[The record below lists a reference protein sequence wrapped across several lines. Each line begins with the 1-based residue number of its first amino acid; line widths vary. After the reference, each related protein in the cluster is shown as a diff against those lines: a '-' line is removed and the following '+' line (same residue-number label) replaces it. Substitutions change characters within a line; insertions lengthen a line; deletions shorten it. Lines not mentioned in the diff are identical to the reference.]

1 MKEGFTVV
9 NLPIC
14 VGDNCILVDNYL
26 LKNRVSNI
34 PLELIQLKQNKDERS
49 IGVWKIKS
57 LKN

>member
-9 NLPIC
+9 NLPIY

-34 PLELIQLKQNKDERS
+34 PLELIQLK
-49 IGVWKIKS
+49 
-57 LKN
+57 